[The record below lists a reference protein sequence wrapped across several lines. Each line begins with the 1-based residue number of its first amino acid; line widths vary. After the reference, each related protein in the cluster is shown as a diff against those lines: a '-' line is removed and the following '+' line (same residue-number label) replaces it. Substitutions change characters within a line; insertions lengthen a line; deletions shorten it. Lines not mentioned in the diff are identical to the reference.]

1 MCVTATV
8 IIFPILIQ
16 YMRPYEL
23 WLRIVTCIWMCIVK
37 YITNLSLYISPHNF
51 TLRIH
56 WLSFS
61 LYLVCLSIDVPVHPT
76 RSLQIPIPYS
86 FLFSGLQPASNL
98 QTFNVDKR
106 RVSYTFS
113 ASPTSGAT
121 YKVTF
126 TPQRDGIPQP
136 KTETFSNAGFRTTS
150 GLIPDV
156 TYRLQVV
163 AVLNGEESSAIS
175 VNFTTLPDG
184 ETAVAVM
191 C

>member
-1 MCVTATV
+1 MAV
-8 IIFPILIQ
+8 IFS
-16 YMRPYEL
+16 
-23 WLRIVTCIWMCIVK
+23 V
-37 YITNLSLYISPHNF
+37 LSLPINRCTCTPNPSPQ
-51 TLRIH
+51 T
-56 WLSFS
+56 
-61 LYLVCLSIDVPVHPT
+61 
-76 RSLQIPIPYS
+76 PIPYL
-86 FLFSGLQPASNL
+86 FLSSGLQPASNL
-98 QTFNVDKR
+98 QTFNVGKR

-126 TPQRDGIPQP
+126 TPQRAGIPQP
-136 KTETFSNAGFRTTS
+136 QTETFTSVGFRTKS

>member
-1 MCVTATV
+1 MS
-8 IIFPILIQ
+8 
-16 YMRPYEL
+16 
-23 WLRIVTCIWMCIVK
+23 IVK
-37 YITNLSLYISPHNF
+37 YITNLRLSISPHNC

-76 RSLQIPIPYS
+76 PSPQIPIPYL
-86 FLFSGLQPASNL
+86 FLSSGLQPASNL
-98 QTFNVDKR
+98 QTFNVGKR

-126 TPQRDGIPQP
+126 TPQRAGIPRPQ
-136 KTETFSNAGFRTTS
+136 TETFTSAGFRTTS

-156 TYRLQVV
+156 TYRLQMV
-163 AVLNGEESSAIS
+163 AVLNGEESSGIS
-175 VNFTTLPDG
+175 VNVTTLPDG

>member
-1 MCVTATV
+1 M
-8 IIFPILIQ
+8 
-16 YMRPYEL
+16 
-23 WLRIVTCIWMCIVK
+23 
-37 YITNLSLYISPHNF
+37 
-51 TLRIH
+51 
-56 WLSFS
+56 
-61 LYLVCLSIDVPVHPT
+61 
-76 RSLQIPIPYS
+76 
-86 FLFSGLQPASNL
+86 G
-98 QTFNVDKR
+98 KR

-113 ASPTSGAT
+113 ASPTFGAT
-121 YKVTF
+121 YKATF
-126 TPQRDGIPQP
+126 VPQRAGIPRPQ
-136 KTETFSNAGFRTTS
+136 TETFTSAGFRTTS